1 MQANLFFGLTLV
13 WASARSWLP
22 VLPVILPLFTAS
34 LIAAFSRLLSQR
46 AALALSLI
54 AAFFTASAN
63 LSLARISLSNP
74 IVYWFGGWSAH
85 NGKTLGI
92 SFAID
97 PVGAGLAAFAS
108 TLTLAAL
115 LFSVRYFDTARN
127 YFYGLVLSFL
137 AGMCGFPH
145 RRHVQP
151 L

>member
-85 NGKTLGI
+85 NGKTLSI
-92 SFAID
+92 LCAID
-97 PVGAGLAAFAS
+97 PVRSRLAALTTILSFAY
-108 TLTLAAL
+108 L
-115 LFSVRYFDTARN
+115 LFSVGYF
-127 YFYGLVLSFL
+127 
-137 AGMCGFPH
+137 
-145 RRHVQP
+145 
-151 L
+151 